1 MYSSENWPF
10 YEGAH
15 DRLLQDLVKA
25 SKSFEMTAATSVG
38 LSRKNWLDSLK
49 THFSYPKKD
58 SALIK
63 LYKEVMDEYKKPILE
78 LHTQSLSEEMI
89 APAWRWLALRETE
102 SEEKMIQ
109 IIHKGD
115 RPMYHKIKAYELA
128 KTEDQLHAEFSV
140 DLFLFLEI
148 ERHYKAKEE

>member
-1 MYSSENWPF
+1 
-10 YEGAH
+10 
-15 DRLLQDLVKA
+15 
-25 SKSFEMTAATSVG
+25 MTAATSVG

-63 LYKEVMDEYKKPILE
+63 LYKEVMDEYKKPIVE

-115 RPMYHKIKAYELA
+115 RPMYHKVKAYELA